1 VRRFRHGCALVAAA
15 VLAAACSSGNPQAAD
30 REDTSTPAPDATVGV
45 EAGLEQFYEQR
56 VVWEPCDG
64 DFHCTVLRVPL
75 DYDRPE
81 GDVIDIAVLR
91 SPATG
96 GDRLGSLVVNPGG
109 PGGSGLEYARAARA
123 VVSGAVQER
132 YDVVGFDP
140 RGVGESTP
148 VDCLSDDELDGFV
161 ATDASPDDEAEI
173 AEIQAQSQA
182 LATGCAELSGELLP
196 HVASADVA
204 RDLDVLRTV
213 LGDEQLTYLGKSY
226 GTFIGATYAEL
237 FPERVGRM
245 VLDGALDPSLP
256 GEQVAIGQAEGFERA
271 LRAYLEVCLAEE
283 CPLGRTLGEAQV
295 TLDNLLAVIDA
306 QPLPT
311 DDDDRPLT
319 QSLALLGMAMPLY
332 LTPEQGYPALTGAL
346 AEALAGDGSGLLTL
360 ADLYLDRGS
369 EGYNS
374 NQNEAIYAVN
384 CLDRPEASTIE
395 EIQEAED
402 RFAEVSPLFG
412 PYLAWSGLPCT
423 TWPAESTATPGSLTA
438 EGAAPILVVGTTGDP
453 ATPYEWAVSL
463 ADQLASGVL
472 LTNEGFVH
480 TAYRKGVDCVD
491 DAVDRY
497 LIEGEPPEDGLVCE

>member
-1 VRRFRHGCALVAAA
+1 VRVRHGSTLVAAA
-15 VLAAACSSGNPQAAD
+15 VLAAACSSGGAPAAE
-30 REDTSTPAPDATVGV
+30 REDTSTPAADATVGV

-64 DFHCTVLRVPL
+64 DFQCTVLRVPL
-75 DYDRPE
+75 DYEQPAGE
-81 GDVIDIAVLR
+81 VIDIAVLR
-91 SPATG
+91 APATE

-109 PGGSGLEYARAARA
+109 PGGSGLDYARAARA
-123 VVSGAVQER
+123 VVSGAVQDR

-148 VDCLSDDELDGFV
+148 IDCLSDDELDDFL
-161 ATDASPDDEAEI
+161 AADASPDDETEI
-173 AEIQAQSQA
+173 AEIQAQSLA

-196 HVASADVA
+196 HVSSADVA
-204 RDLDVLRTV
+204 RDLDVLRAV

-256 GEQVAIGQAEGFERA
+256 GEEVALGQAEGFERA

-311 DDDDRPLT
+311 DDDNRPLT
-319 QSLALLGMAMPLY
+319 QSLALLGIAMPLY
-332 LTPEQGYPALTGAL
+332 LTPEQGYPALTAAL

-360 ADLYLDRGS
+360 ADLYLDRGAD
-369 EGYNS
+369 GFNT

-384 CLDRPEASTIE
+384 CLDRPEAATLQ
-395 EIQEAED
+395 EIQDAED
-402 RFAEVSPLFG
+402 RFADVSPLFG

-423 TWPAESTATPGSLTA
+423 TWPVESAATPGPLTA

-463 ADQLASGVL
+463 ADQLTSGVL
-472 LTNEGFVH
+472 LTYEGFVH
-480 TAYRKGVDCVD
+480 TAYGKGADCVD
-491 DAVDRY
+491 DTVDRY

>member
-1 VRRFRHGCALVAAA
+1 VRVRHGSALVAAA
-15 VLAAACSSGNPQAAD
+15 VLAAACSSGGAPAAE

-45 EAGLEQFYEQR
+45 EPGLEQFYEQR
-56 VVWEPCDG
+56 VVWEPCEG
-64 DFHCTVLRVPL
+64 DFQCTVLRVPL

-81 GDVIDIAVLR
+81 GEVIDIAVLR

-109 PGGSGLEYARAARA
+109 PGASGLDYARAAHA
-123 VVSGAVQER
+123 LVSGAVQDR

-148 VDCLSDDELDGFV
+148 VDCLDDDELDGFV
-161 ATDASPDDEAEI
+161 ATDASPDDETEI
-173 AEIQAQSQA
+173 VEIQTQSEA
-182 LATGCAELSGELLP
+182 LGAGCQERSADLLP
-196 HVASADVA
+196 HVSTIDVS
-204 RDLDVLRTV
+204 RDLDVLRAV
-213 LGDEQLTYLGKSY
+213 LGDEQLAYLGKSY
-226 GTFIGATYAEL
+226 GTSIGAAYAEL
-237 FPERVGRM
+237 FPERVGRL
-245 VLDGALDPSLP
+245 VLDGAMDPALP
-256 GEQVAIGQAEGFERA
+256 REEVALGQADGFERA
-271 LRAYLEVCLAEE
+271 LRAYVDDCLADE

-306 QPLPT
+306 QPLPAG
-311 DDDDRPLT
+311 DENRPLT
-319 QSLALLGMAMPLY
+319 QSLAVLGIGYPLY
-332 LTPEQGYPALTGAL
+332 LRADVGYPALTEAL
-346 AEALAGDGSGLLTL
+346 TAALAGDGSPLLTL
-360 ADLYLDRGS
+360 ADLYLHRDE
-369 EGYNS
+369 EGYQGNL
-374 NQNEAIYAVN
+374 NEAFYAVS
-384 CLDRPEASTIE
+384 CLDRPDTFTVA

-423 TWPAESTATPGSLTA
+423 TWPAESTATPGPLTA

-472 LTNEGFVH
+472 LTYEGFVH

>member
-1 VRRFRHGCALVAAA
+1 MRVRHGSALVAAA
-15 VLAAACSSGNPQAAD
+15 VLAAACSSGGAPAAE

-45 EAGLEQFYEQR
+45 ETGLEQFYEQR
-56 VVWEPCDG
+56 VVWEPCDEE
-64 DFHCTVLRVPL
+64 FQCTVLRVPL

-81 GDVIDIAVLR
+81 GEVIDIAVLR
-91 SPATG
+91 APATG

-109 PGGSGLEYARAARA
+109 PGASGLNYVRGARA
-123 VVSGAVQER
+123 VVSGAVRDR

-148 VDCLSDDELDGFV
+148 VDCLSDDELDDFV

-173 AEIQAQSQA
+173 AEIRAQSEA
-182 LATGCAELSGELLP
+182 LGAGCLERSADLLP
-196 HVASADVA
+196 HISTVDVA
-204 RDLDVLRTV
+204 RDLDVLRAV

-245 VLDGALDPSLP
+245 VLDGAMDPALP
-256 GEQVAIGQAEGFERA
+256 REDVALGQADGFERA
-271 LRAYLEVCLAEE
+271 LRAYLDQCLADD

-311 DDDDRPLT
+311 GDEDRPLT
-319 QSLALLGMAMPLY
+319 QSLAILGIAYPLY
-332 LTPEQGYPALTGAL
+332 LRADVGYPALTEAL
-346 AEALAGDGSGLLTL
+346 TAALAGDGSTLLTL
-360 ADLYLDRGS
+360 ADLYLHRDE
-369 EGYNS
+369 EGYQN
-374 NQNEAIYAVN
+374 NLNEAFYAVN
-384 CLDRPEASTIE
+384 CLDRPDTVTVA
-395 EIQEAED
+395 EIQEAEE

-412 PYLAWSGLPCT
+412 PYLAWSGLPCV
-423 TWPAESTATPGSLTA
+423 TWPVESTAAPGPLTA

-463 ADQLASGVL
+463 ADQLTSGVL
-472 LTNEGFVH
+472 LTYEGFVH
-480 TAYRKGVDCVD
+480 TAYRKGADCVD
-491 DAVDRY
+491 DAVNLYFID
-497 LIEGEPPEDGLVCE
+497 GEPPQDGLVCE